1 MNENN
6 NENNEEGNIKEFST
20 ESMRNIAKEIILRRL
35 SLLIHITAYFFVN
48 ILLIIINLLTDP
60 TYLWFLWSVTSWGIG
75 ILLHI
80 FNYLAFKKGFFSSSG
95 QSGLAYHIVIYVIV
109 CAYLVFVNY
118 FNYFTL
124 GFDTLWVVW
133 AVIPWGFG
141 LIFHF
146 WLHNIN
152 RPKKGENPHEKS
164 WLERKIKKELG
175 RIREE

>member
-1 MNENN
+1 MNEIN
-6 NENNEEGNIKEFST
+6 NENNKDGNIKEFSN

-35 SLLIHITAYFFVN
+35 SLFIHLTAYIFVN

-60 TYLWFLWSVTSWGIG
+60 TYLWYLWSVTSWGIG

-80 FNYLAFKKGFFSSSG
+80 FNYFAFKKGSFSSSG

-109 CAYLVFVNY
+109 CSYLVFVNY
-118 FNYFTL
+118 FTL
-124 GFDTLWVVW
+124 GLDNLWVLW

-141 LIFHF
+141 VFFHL
-146 WLHNIN
+146 WLRGLNK
-152 RPKKGENPHEKS
+152 PKRGEDPKNS

-175 RIREE
+175 RIKEE